1 MFARFQSNYSLACRL
16 KINSSVC
23 FSPVVAEAVDHIASW
38 NQMHSEA
45 LVVALINIAATVCE
59 NSKVYRANRV
69 PLPMNIYNLVVAR
82 SFYGKSPIL
91 DLVRKSI
98 DEVIVWRPEKFKSIR
113 RESEESDQIVYFDEN
128 TSAGLLSSL
137 QGCTR
142 VLITDEADV
151 VLKKMNYTLM
161 SPNCR
166 EIANNDCRSQLL
178 TFYDRPHNFTRR
190 LKSETV
196 QVFDAKLN
204 ILGAAS
210 GDLIIGALT
219 RQASGSMADALFE
232 RTVIWPL
239 DGDVIPTASC
249 VKYIDEKKYMS
260 LEQFSV
266 VMSFMENFNL
276 FFTIDA
282 NERMIEWSDYLK
294 KRSAAEKGNDHLAA
308 RLRKC
313 VQYAHRIVGF
323 LYIIELSYLIGAK
336 YVSSNGHFPI
346 NGTITKEF
354 VDEVKILFDQQFSQ
368 YNTHDHQ
375 YLVTLE
381 MVERCEIC

>member
-23 FSPVVAEAVDHIASW
+23 FSPAAAEAVDHIASW
-38 NQMHSEA
+38 NQIHSA
-45 LVVALINIAATVCE
+45 AMVVALINIAATICE

-69 PLPMNIYNLVVAR
+69 PLPMNIYNVVVAR
-82 SFYGKSPIL
+82 SSYEKSLIL
-91 DLVRKSI
+91 DLVRKGI
-98 DEVIVWRPEKFKSIR
+98 DEVVVWRPEKFKSIR

-128 TSAGLLSSL
+128 TSAGLLISL

-166 EIANNDCRSQLL
+166 EIANNYCRSQLL
-178 TFYDRPHNFTRR
+178 TLYDRPHNFTRG

-239 DGDVIPTASC
+239 DGDVIPTASS

-308 RLRKC
+308 RLGKC

-323 LYIIELSYLIGAK
+323 L
-336 YVSSNGHFPI
+336 
-346 NGTITKEF
+346 
-354 VDEVKILFDQQFSQ
+354 
-368 YNTHDHQ
+368 
-375 YLVTLE
+375 
-381 MVERCEIC
+381 